1 MREVH
6 KENQSIS
13 FTEGGA
19 QVLQYDLLYPER
31 NLPSLYQQMYL
42 RLMHQALVIEMEFD
56 SVSNTAIL
64 VGLATSFDLSCFK
77 LSTLKQ
83 LAFTLHE
90 ETVIDLEGLKHRSS
104 SRVGDDSHRSWPVA
118 RPFWDVWEPPDDQ
131 IIRLEFKI
139 KGVMEGDGCIILL
152 ILYVG
157 SHT

>member
-6 KENQSIS
+6 KENQPTS

-42 RLMHQALVIEMEFD
+42 LLMHQALVIEMEFD

-64 VGLATSFDLSCFK
+64 VGLATSFDLSCLK

-83 LAFTLHE
+83 LAFTLHQVYKRNWE
-90 ETVIDLEGLKHRSS
+90 EFLSGNSALLPSALTRTFCFFVFYSS
-104 SRVGDDSHRSWPVA
+104 
-118 RPFWDVWEPPDDQ
+118 
-131 IIRLEFKI
+131 L
-139 KGVMEGDGCIILL
+139 ILL
-152 ILYVG
+152 V
-157 SHT
+157 